1 MFNGQKYMTNGISNK
16 IPMAT
21 QLIMWTMVE
30 NLKTKISSLDYL
42 QVFELTIKFDSE
54 GKPEQHIKHFQECPP
69 HKTEFTLK
77 SDMPVEEKIY
87 IIDDKT
93 HVTMLLASEY

>member
-1 MFNGQKYMTNGISNK
+1 MFDGQKYTTNGISNK
-16 IPMAT
+16 VPMAT

-42 QVFELTIKFDSE
+42 QVFELSIKFDSA

-69 HKTEFTLK
+69 HETEFTIK
-77 SDMPVEEKIY
+77 SDMPVEERIY